1 MFYNIKLRFFSK
13 VTASKKKVSKKKIHN
28 KKANWYVYIL
38 ECSDKTLYTG
48 ITNNL
53 EKRLQQHNNG
63 QEAAKYTR
71 ARRPVK
77 CVYKEVQKN
86 RSEATKRE
94 MAIKQLK
101 RAEKLTLI
109 K

>member
-1 MFYNIKLRFFSK
+1 M
-13 VTASKKKVSKKKIHN
+13 TKKEEKSD
-28 KKANWYVYIL
+28 WFVYIL
-38 ECSDKTLYTG
+38 ECKDKTLYTG

-53 EKRLQQHNNG
+53 QKRVEQHNNSPEG
-63 QEAAKYTR
+63 AKYTR

-77 CVYKEVQKN
+77 CVYQEKQPN

-94 MAIKQLK
+94 MAIKKLN
-101 RAEKLTLI
+101 RTEKLKLI

>member
-1 MFYNIKLRFFSK
+1 MIPQEDSSDWF
-13 VTASKKKVSKKKIHN
+13 
-28 KKANWYVYIL
+28 VYIL
-38 ECSDKTLYTG
+38 ECKDKTLYTG

-53 EKRLQQHNNG
+53 NKRIEQHNNSPEG
-63 QEAAKYTR
+63 AKYTR

-77 CVYKEVQKN
+77 CVYKEKQKN

-94 MAIKQLK
+94 MTIKKLS
-101 RAEKLTLI
+101 RTEKLKLI

>member
-1 MFYNIKLRFFSK
+1 MTAA
-13 VTASKKKVSKKKIHN
+13 VTTN
-28 KKANWYVYIL
+28 DWLVYIL

-53 EKRLQQHNNG
+53 EKRLEQHNNG
-63 QEAAKYTR
+63 QEGAKYTR

-77 CVYKEVQKN
+77 CVYKEIQQN

-94 MAIKQLK
+94 CAIKKLA
-101 RAEKLTLI
+101 RSEKLKLI
-109 K
+109 RTK

>member
-1 MFYNIKLRFFSK
+1 M
-13 VTASKKKVSKKKIHN
+13 TDTKKKECWV
-28 KKANWYVYIL
+28 VYIL

-53 EKRLQQHNNG
+53 DKRLEQHNNG
-63 QEAAKYTR
+63 AEGAKYTR

-77 CVYKEVQKN
+77 CVYNEKQKN

-94 MAIKQLK
+94 LAIKKLS
-101 RAEKLTLI
+101 RVEKLKLI
-109 K
+109 KSI